1 MSEVPTST
9 RREVRR
15 RQLLK
20 RTDGTAVGPTA
31 TAAHR
36 CSKITGMLL
45 ALYFPCGPEEMLI
58 VPQTLSKLMCC
69 GLGLCVSSQS
79 KV

>member
-9 RREVRR
+9 GREEVRK

-20 RTDGTAVGPTA
+20 RMAGAAAEPTA

-45 ALYFPCGPEEMLI
+45 ALYFPCG
-58 VPQTLSKLMCC
+58 QRKW
-69 GLGLCVSSQS
+69 
-79 KV
+79 